1 MFVKTV
7 LEQDHPYRDFR
18 NFLYTTWKFLGLPDP
33 TPMQYDMAHWLQTGP
48 KRSISEAYRGF
59 GKSYITSA
67 FACWCWLNDPD
78 FKVMVISGSKDRADD
93 FSRFCLMLL
102 RTMPELSHLTPRPEQ
117 LQSLMKFE
125 VNGCKAS
132 HSPSCKSV
140 GITGQLT
147 GSRADLIIADDVET
161 PKNSRTI
168 TEREKL
174 ESLVTEFDAILKP
187 DDHCRVVYLGTPQN
201 EDSLYNKLEPK
212 GYDVRV
218 WPARM
223 PRRSSREDKY
233 GGRLSPMIYDLDV
246 QDWDPL
252 DPQRFDEDDLLD
264 RERSYGATGFAL
276 QFQLDTTLDDDLKFP
291 LKCRDMIVMDLDR
304 EIAPV
309 KVTWASGKE
318 QQLEDIPC
326 AGLKGDRFHKPM
338 YVSEDHTEYTGKVM
352 VIDPSGRGADRT
364 GYCVINHLKGMLYMR
379 RAGSLEGGYQ
389 DDSLETLAH
398 IARAEGVTLVLVESN
413 FGDGMFTQLLKP
425 VLQRIYPVT
434 VEEYSVHTQKEVRVI
449 DTMEP
454 VLNQHRLVIDKQI
467 LVNDLQSPQEH
478 SFVYQMTRMTKQR
491 GALGHD
497 DVIDA
502 VAAGIRYWV
511 DRMELDVSGDV
522 EKDHRRERLDEEL
535 DAWLDEIHGRS
546 SGNIAWNQSMR

>member
-1 MFVKTV
+1 MFVKSV
-7 LEQDHPYRDFR
+7 LKADDPYKDFR
-18 NFLYTTWKFLGLPDP
+18 NFLYDTWQFLGLPEP
-33 TPMQYDMAHWLQTGP
+33 TAIQYDMAHWIQTGP
-48 KRSISEAYRGF
+48 KRSITEAYRGV

-78 FKVMVISGSKDRADD
+78 FKVMVVSGSKDRADD

-102 RTMPELSHLTPRPEQ
+102 RTMPELQHLAPRSDQ
-117 LQSLMKFE
+117 LASLMKFD
-125 VNGCKAS
+125 VNGCVPS

-140 GITGQLT
+140 GVTGQLT

-187 DDHCRVVYLGTPQN
+187 QDHCRIIYLGTPQN

-212 GYDVRV
+212 GYDVRI

-223 PRRSSREDKY
+223 PRRKNREEKY
-233 GGRLSPMIYDLDV
+233 GHRLAPLVYGL
-246 QDWDPL
+246 QAADWEPL
-252 DPQRFDEDDLLD
+252 DPDRFDEDDLQD

-276 QFQLDTTLDDDLKFP
+276 QFQLDTTLDDELRFP

-309 KVTWASGKE
+309 KVVWASGRE
-318 QQLEDIPC
+318 REIPEMQC
-326 AGLKGDRFHKPM
+326 AGLKGDRFNSPM
-338 YVSEDHTEYTGKVM
+338 YVSDDYTEYTGKVM

-364 GYCVINHLKGMLYMR
+364 GYCVINHLKGMLYVR
-379 RAGSLEGGYQ
+379 RAGSMDGGYE
-389 DDSLETLAH
+389 DNSLETLAH
-398 IARAEGVTLVLVESN
+398 IARAEGVTLVLIESN

-425 VLQRIYPVT
+425 VMQRVYPVT
-434 VEEYSVHTQKEVRVI
+434 IEEYSVHTQKEQRII

-454 VLNQHRLVIDKQI
+454 VLNQHRLVMDKQI
-467 LVNDLQSPQEH
+467 LINDLQQPQNH
-478 SFVYQMTRMTKQR
+478 SLVYQMTRMTRQK
-491 GALGHD
+491 GALAHD
-497 DVIDA
+497 DIIDA
-502 VAAGIRYWV
+502 LAAGVRYWV
-511 DRMELDVSGDV
+511 DRMELDVSADV
-522 EKDHRRERLDEEL
+522 EKDHRREIIDQEL
-535 DAWLDEIHGRS
+535 DKWLEETAGMKPRELNWNAS
-546 SGNIAWNQSMR
+546 SR

>member
-7 LEQDHPYRDFR
+7 LAENHPYRDFR
-18 NFLYTTWKFLGLPDP
+18 NFLYSTWQFLNLPEP
-33 TPMQYDMAHWLQTGP
+33 TPMQYDMAHWLQNGP

-78 FKVMVISGSKDRADD
+78 FKVMVVSGSKDRADD

-102 RTMPELSHLTPRPEQ
+102 RTMPELSHLTPRAEQ

-187 DDHCRVVYLGTPQN
+187 EDHCRIVYLGTPQN

-212 GYDVRV
+212 GYTIRV
-218 WPARM
+218 WPSRM
-223 PRRSSREDKY
+223 PKKSSSEEKY
-233 GGRLSPMIYDLDV
+233 GDRLAPMVQQMDV
-246 QDWDPL
+246 SDWEPL
-252 DPQRFDEDDLLD
+252 DPDRFSEEDLLD

-309 KVTWASGKE
+309 KVTWASGKD
-318 QQLEDIPC
+318 QQLEDLAC
-326 AGLKGDRFHKPM
+326 AGLKGDRFYKPM
-338 YVSEDHTEYTGKVM
+338 YMSDDHTEYTGKVM
-352 VIDPSGRGADRT
+352 VVDPSGRGADRT
-364 GYCVINHLKGMLYMR
+364 GYAVINHLKGMLYMR
-379 RAGSLEGGYQ
+379 RAGSLEGGYN
-389 DDSLETLAH
+389 DSALETLAH
-398 IARAEGVTLVLVESN
+398 IARAEGVTLMLVESN

-449 DTMEP
+449 DTLEP
-454 VLNQHRLVIDKQI
+454 VLNQHRLVVDKQI
-467 LVNDLQSPQEH
+467 LINDLQNPQEH
-478 SFVYQMTRMTKQR
+478 SFVYQLTRMTKQR

-502 VAAGIRYWV
+502 VAAGVRYWV

-522 EKDHRRERLDEEL
+522 EKDYRRERLDEEL
-535 DAWLDEIHGRS
+535 DSWLDEIHGRQAS
-546 SGNIAWNQSMR
+546 NPAWNRSYR

>member
-1 MFVKTV
+1 MFIKSV
-7 LEQDHPYRDFR
+7 LPEDHPFRDFR
-18 NFLYTTWKFLGLPDP
+18 NFLFAVWEFLGLPDP
-33 TPMQYDMAHWLQTGP
+33 TPMQYDMAWWLQHGP

-78 FKVMVISGSKDRADD
+78 FKVMVVSGSKDRADD

-102 RTMPELSHLTPRPEQ
+102 RTMPELQHLAPRPDQ

-174 ESLVTEFDAILKP
+174 ETLVTEFDAILKP
-187 DDHCRVVYLGTPQN
+187 EEHCRIMYLGTPQN

-212 GYDVRV
+212 GYVIRV

-223 PRRSSREDKY
+223 PQRKTAVDKY
-233 GGRLSPMIYDLDV
+233 GDRLAPMVHEMDAP
-246 QDWDPL
+246 DWGPL
-252 DPQRFDEDDLLD
+252 DPLRFDEDDLMD

-291 LKCRDMIVMDLDR
+291 LKCRDLVVMDVDR

-309 KVTWASGKE
+309 KITWASGRD
-318 QQLEDIPC
+318 QQLEDIQC

-338 YVSEDHTEYTGKVM
+338 YISEDHAEFTGKVM
-352 VIDPSGRGADRT
+352 IIDPSGRGADRT
-364 GYCVINHLKGMLYMR
+364 GYAVVNHLKGMLYMR
-379 RAGSLEGGYQ
+379 RAGSLEGGYE
-389 DDSLETLAH
+389 DAALETLAH
-398 IARAEGVTLVLVESN
+398 IARAESVTLIRIESN
-413 FGDGMFTQLLKP
+413 FGDGMFAQLLKP
-425 VLQRIYPVT
+425 VLTRIYPCT
-434 VEEYSVHTQKEVRVI
+434 VEEYSVHTQKEVRII
-449 DTMEP
+449 DSMEP

-467 LVNDLQSPQEH
+467 LVNDMQQPREH
-478 SFVYQMTRMTKQR
+478 SLVYQMTRLTKQR

-502 VAAGIRYWV
+502 VAAGVRYWV
-511 DRMELDVSGDV
+511 DRMDLDISGDV
-522 EKDHRRERLDEEL
+522 EKDHRQEKLNAELDE
-535 DAWLDEIHGRS
+535 WLEEVNAASGGNPGWNRS
-546 SGNIAWNQSMR
+546 PR

>member
-7 LEQDHPYRDFR
+7 LDETHPYRDFR

-33 TPMQYDMAHWLQTGP
+33 TPMQYDMAYWLQTGP

-102 RTMPELSHLTPRPEQ
+102 RTMPELAHLTPRPEQ

-140 GITGQLT
+140 GVTGQLT

-187 DDHCRVVYLGTPQN
+187 EDHCRIVYLGTPQN

-212 GYDVRV
+212 GYTVRV

-223 PRRSSREDKY
+223 PRRSSRDDKY
-233 GGRLSPMIYDLDV
+233 GDRLAPLV
-246 QDWDPL
+246 QELNVDDWEPL
-252 DPQRFDEDDLLD
+252 DPDRFDEDDLMD

-276 QFQLDTTLDDDLKFP
+276 QFQLDTTLDDDLRFP

-309 KVTWASGKE
+309 KVTWASGRE

-326 AGLKGDRFHKPM
+326 AGLKGDRFYKPM

-364 GYCVINHLKGMLYMR
+364 GYAVINHLKGMLYMR
-379 RAGSLEGGYQ
+379 RAGSLEGGY
-389 DDSLETLAH
+389 DDNSLETLAH
-398 IARAEGVTLVLVESN
+398 IARAESVTLVLIEAN

-434 VEEYSVHTQKEVRVI
+434 TEEYSVHTQKEVRVI

-454 VLNQHRLVIDKQI
+454 VLNQHRLIVDKQI
-467 LVNDLQSPQEH
+467 LLNDLQAPQEH
-478 SFVYQMTRMTKQR
+478 SFVYQLSRMTKQR

-502 VAAGIRYWV
+502 VAAGVRYWV
-511 DRMELDVSGDV
+511 DRMELDVSSDV
-522 EKDHRRERLDEEL
+522 EKDFRRELLDAEL
-535 DAWLDEIHGRS
+535 DNWLDEIHGRS
-546 SGNIAWNQSMR
+546 ASNPVWNGSHR